1 MNKIRKIVLILIGVI
16 LIMIFMYCASNFNK
30 GIKENKD
37 MSKFPYEEGV
47 FPSKEEREQANIG
60 VVYLANAKEFTK
72 VWKTNKPIT
81 KIVVNIEYII
91 NNIFNPAIKSI
102 NDLEVY
108 FKANK
113 EEISGK
119 LYIDDYYD
127 FQKVI
132 MKITDNKDFAI
143 VGASILENSTENKEG
158 RIYSKIEFQLE
169 NKKKSILNLK
179 IDEDTSKIYIRE

>member
-1 MNKIRKIVLILIGVI
+1 
-16 LIMIFMYCASNFNK
+16 MIFMYCASNFNK

-37 MSKFPYEEGV
+37 IAKFPYEEGV

-60 VVYLANAKEFTK
+60 VVYLANVKEITK

-81 KIVVNIEYII
+81 KIVVNIEHII

-108 FKANK
+108 FKKNK
-113 EEISGK
+113 EEIKEK

-127 FQKVI
+127 FQKII
-132 MKITDNKDFAI
+132 MKITDSKDLEI
-143 VGASILENSTENKEG
+143 VEASILENATENKDG
-158 RIYSKIEFQLE
+158 KIYSKIEFKLQ

-179 IDEDTSKIYIRE
+179 IDEATSQIYITE